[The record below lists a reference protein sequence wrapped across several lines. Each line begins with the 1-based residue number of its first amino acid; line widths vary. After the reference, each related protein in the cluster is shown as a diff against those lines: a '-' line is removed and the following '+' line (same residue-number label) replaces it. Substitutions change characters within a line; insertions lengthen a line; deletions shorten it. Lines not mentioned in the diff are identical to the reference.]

1 MVYEWDE
8 KRARRTYWTRLA
20 LTGAGCVAAIG
31 ASLWIADAFGV
42 GKRQRVGLDRAEGLD
57 DL

>member
-31 ASLWIADAFGV
+31 ASLWIADAFGF
-42 GKRQRVGLDRAEGLD
+42 GF
-57 DL
+57 